1 MAGLQ
6 QAINMPSHNK
16 QARVLQYGAIVDAL
30 KTECPNYA
38 EDGGGGGI
46 LDRDGDIDFGE
57 GNPIYNGWNGAT
69 GQFASLSASHQ
80 KAVLDAAVRVATNV
94 GSRSDDVY
102 MGDPPQTM
110 SPISSVGQQPMSR
123 TSSLGQGLYQ
133 QGLGGSTPTSGSG
146 SGGLRI
152 NVPGSAPQSPNYS
165 FNAPQNVGTKDDSG
179 GGGGG
184 IAAAIASQSTDLAQ
198 QRATT
203 FDNYQDHITALVERI
218 DAMQVQTQTEQQR
231 RVLIQEITNN
241 MYGIFFGHLPDGTP
255 TQFYTDNGAAPICGM
270 NAQQLVAVATRA
282 RTIDRAIDR
291 FSEQTLGILRYM
303 FETVRQTDMGAPFT
317 YISDLMEAVRRVHM
331 SANALIQADPLFVE
345 HRSRVAAEGGLAVR
359 SFVGQAMAAMISGG
373 TTAVREVLRAL
384 NPGIASEFNNWVR
397 TENRDGPMAI
407 SAFEGALMEYDRV
420 YQLLPLEFKNCWV
433 LPYPRRSKEGIQ
445 GERQGL
451 SRTQN
456 KPGAAEVALSMN
468 YMNAATQLQEQL
480 NMATGQHFNPSEN
493 LAPFIAA
500 ARESLAQREQRIQ
513 GGRQIVQE
521 LRMMAQHQM
530 SNARGFV
537 LENPIPCYPR
547 FLTMNEGLNDA
558 GPLLAYYYALHG
570 GQQQFLAQGRD
581 YLNELFAENSQ
592 NFMREMQP
600 LLDTLDNVRDRS
612 AASRRAGD
620 GVFPEN
626 TLTAAKTGDTGPMQ
640 ERMDELSGRTH
651 SERGR
656 AIYGTVHGPRGQV
669 PLRTAAD
676 IMAVSASTDVSQ
688 FQKQQR
694 AAREAEV
701 RRKRQTEIA
710 VRSLQMLKQQRVD
723 EWINGLRSNFVQAA
737 RALFNGKQNERGAEN
752 WAALR
757 ELLNG
762 KIDLKNGKQITVFQ
776 LILRLNTYNIH
787 MELLQKFISPYPK
800 LTADQ
805 IMGVQS
811 NLPLLNL
818 LSRRMNPG
826 DASNDWDGVRL
837 MLGSIGAQ
845 LLRMANAARAGQEV
859 TLPFAENPQLADGQW
874 ERLASE
880 INSNALLRG
889 LMTDASRSRGS
900 YRAADTRKKQGGK
913 RTRRHKMKRKRTR
926 RHKMKRKR
934 TRHHRKRKKHTR
946 KH

>member
-1 MAGLQ
+1 MTSQVRLPENWDEIQ
-6 QAINMPSHNK
+6 TMPENNGTTRGNK
-16 QARVLQYGAIVDAL
+16 VDAIHNFMQDNGIDSSRFENQQGL
-30 KTECPNYA
+30 IWPGGAAAQRLQLADMIEAVNSSMADGGSPQFVPQSPLYGFDQPGTPMSEFDLGGKQDMEDMDMDLDDDMGKQNPSGQTPQPQSPFAFASAPPMEPDDGTK
-38 EDGGGGGI
+38 EDGGGG
-46 LDRDGDIDFGE
+46 D
-57 GNPIYNGWNGAT
+57 
-69 GQFASLSASHQ
+69 
-80 KAVLDAAVRVATNV
+80 
-94 GSRSDDVY
+94 
-102 MGDPPQTM
+102 
-110 SPISSVGQQPMSR
+110 
-123 TSSLGQGLYQ
+123 
-133 QGLGGSTPTSGSG
+133 
-146 SGGLRI
+146 
-152 NVPGSAPQSPNYS
+152 
-165 FNAPQNVGTKDDSG
+165 
-179 GGGGG
+179 G
-184 IAAAIASQSTDLAQ
+184 IAAAVASKTTDLAQ

-203 FDNYQDHITALVERI
+203 FDAYQDHITALVKRI

-255 TQFYTDNGAAPICGM
+255 TQFYRDNGAAPICGM

-291 FSEQTLGILRYM
+291 FSEQTLGFLRYM
-303 FETVRQTDMGAPFT
+303 FETVRQTDMGAPFS

-331 SANALIQADPLFVE
+331 SAHALIQADPLFVE
-345 HRSRVAAEGGLAVR
+345 HRARVAAEGGLAVR

-384 NPGIASEFNNWVR
+384 NPRIANMFNNWVR

-407 SAFEGALMEYDRV
+407 SAFERALMEYDRV
-420 YQLLPLEFKNCWV
+420 YQSLPLVFQNCWV
-433 LPYPRRSKEGIQ
+433 LPYPRRSREGSQ
-445 GERQGL
+445 GESQGL

-456 KPGAAEVALSMN
+456 KPGAAEVALSMD
-468 YMNAATQLQEQL
+468 YMNAATQLQEQI
-480 NMATGQHFNPSEN
+480 NMAAGQHFNPSQN

-500 ARESLAQREQRIQ
+500 ARDSLTQRGEVRSVENPEELVTNNFT
-513 GGRQIVQE
+513 GPQIIQE
-521 LRMMAQHQM
+521 LRMMAQQQM
-530 SNARGFV
+530 SIARGFV

-581 YLNELFAENSQ
+581 YLNELFAKNPQ
-592 NFMREMQP
+592 RFMREIQP

-626 TLTAAKTGDTGPMQ
+626 TLAAAKAGDTGPMQ
-640 ERMDELSGRTH
+640 ERMDELSRSQYPGR
-651 SERGR
+651 EV
-656 AIYGTVHGPRGQV
+656 YGTVHGPRGQV
-669 PLRTAAD
+669 PLRRAAD
-676 IMAVSASTDVSQ
+676 IMAASAGTDVSQ
-688 FQKQQR
+688 FQEQQR

-701 RRKRQTEIA
+701 RRQRQTEIA
-710 VRSLQMLKQQRVD
+710 FRSLRMLKQQQVD
-723 EWINGLRSNFVQAA
+723 EWRDTLRSNFVQAA
-737 RALFNGKQNERGAEN
+737 RALFNDKQNERGAEH

-787 MELLQKFISPYPK
+787 MELLEKFIEPNPN
-800 LTADQ
+800 LTADE
-805 IMGVQS
+805 IMGEQS
-811 NLPLLNL
+811 NLSLLNL

-826 DASNDWDGVRL
+826 DANNDWDGVTL

-845 LLRMANAARAGQEV
+845 LLRMAYAARAGQEV
-859 TLPFAENPQLADGQW
+859 TLPFAGAPQLANGEWD
-874 ERLASE
+874 RLASE
-880 INSNALLRG
+880 INNNALLRG
-889 LMTDASRSRGS
+889 LMTDASRSRGGHI
-900 YRAADTRKKQGGK
+900 AAEKTRRTKQGGK

-926 RHKMKRKR
+926 RRKMKRKR